1 MVGLRAEVDEDPP
14 EEVGEGVRAE
24 DDGVGEVGQHVD
36 QEVLQRVAVVRG
48 QGDRGGPLRDNS
60 VTRDTSVT
68 HDT

>member
-1 MVGLRAEVDEDPP
+1 MVGLRAEVDQDPP

-48 QGDRGGPLRDNS
+48 QGDRGGPLRD
-60 VTRDTSVT
+60 TLEYCDT
-68 HDT
+68 

>member
-36 QEVLQRVAVVRG
+36 QEVLQGVTVVRG
-48 QGDRGGPLRDNS
+48 QGNGGRPLMVNLNS
-60 VTRDTSVT
+60 YLTNC
-68 HDT
+68 

>member
-48 QGDRGGPLRDNS
+48 QGDRGSPLCENS
-60 VTRDTSVT
+60 VTRDTKC
-68 HDT
+68 DM